1 MDNIILPIPDGSS
14 IRLNTTIAV
23 RIPTLQGEK
32 TVTKFRKFKYDT
44 GAQLTCLNAREL
56 DIDISEEEFKSRYHG
71 RIVEGIGI
79 DKESKI
85 IYYALQ
91 VDNFVVAGIG
101 LDSVPIYITF
111 DPRAQKRLLGFDIIR
126 LLNTVFDFDAKLIK
140 LSKTAQFIEFKK
152 RKFKLEV
159 KDMFEM
165 GIYSKNERK
174 SDFDLQKVLNEENY
188 NESV

>member
-1 MDNIILPIPDGSS
+1 MDNVILPIPNGNSF
-14 IRLNTTIAV
+14 RLNTTIMV

-44 GAQLTCLNAREL
+44 GAQFTCLNAREL
-56 DIDISEEEFKSRYHG
+56 DIDISEEDFKNSHHG
-71 RIVEGIGI
+71 RIVEGVGI

-85 IYYALQ
+85 IYYLLQ
-91 VDNFVVAGIG
+91 VDNFVVAGIRLG
-101 LDSVPIYITF
+101 SVPIYITF
-111 DPRAQKRLLGFDIIR
+111 NPRAQKRLLGFDMIR
-126 LLNTVFDFDAKLIK
+126 LFNTMFDFDTKQIQ

-165 GIYSKNERK
+165 GIYSKNDSK
-174 SDFDLQKVLNEENY
+174 SDMDMESAIDEEI
-188 NESV
+188 